1 MDVYR
6 KIAIVLIVVLFSY
19 ILFRLSYQRINIKK
33 EIEGFT
39 PSESNVLSIQKANK
53 IPPNIKSMNKN
64 ILSKKLGDMY
74 IKAAYGGGY
83 DGEDISADM
92 FKYTISLG
100 YRYVV
105 IHVFYDAEDKENPEK
120 KAAVVGFSTNYLEMA
135 NSAKKTMP
143 LTDVVQLIQQNA
155 FSQTAPNGEDP
166 FFLHIIPAYQKS
178 KSDTDQIARGNNTQ
192 LNSQIEQ
199 ALQVLHGTN
208 RSVTDIDMNSTLDS
222 LKGKMVI
229 VMDGEALQGN
239 MTANLKSLIGFSV
252 PSKNLESVKLMKAP
266 RGTTSPTEINKDKTK
281 DKTKDKWSVILPIDE
296 NGLLLTNNSDYI
308 NTYRGYK
315 MNASPVCMWGS
326 RIISTA
332 LGGGSGNKT
341 NLGDYEELFSKEG
354 GSAFIVG

>member
-6 KIAIVLIVVLFSY
+6 KVAIVLIVVLFSY
-19 ILFRLSYQRINIKK
+19 ILFRLTYQRVNIKKEIK

-39 PSESNVLSIQKANK
+39 PVESNVLSIQSSNK
-53 IPPNIKSMNKN
+53 ILPNIKNMNKN

-83 DGEDISADM
+83 DGTDISPDM
-92 FKYTISLG
+92 FKYIISLG

-105 IHVFYDAEDKENPEK
+105 IHVFYDAEDKENPTK
-120 KAAVVGFSTNYLEMA
+120 KTAVVGFSTNYLEMA

-178 KSDTDQIARGNNTQ
+178 KSDTDQTARGVNTQ
-192 LNSQIEQ
+192 INSQIEQ
-199 ALQVLHGTN
+199 SLQVLEGTN
-208 RSVTDIDMNSTLDS
+208 RSVTDIDINSTLES
-222 LKGKMVI
+222 LKGKFVI
-229 VMDGEALQGN
+229 VMDGQSLQGN
-239 MTANLKSLIGFSV
+239 MTANLKSLIGLSV

-266 RGTTSPTEINKDKTK
+266 EGTTSPTEKKKDIK
-281 DKTKDKWSVILPIDE
+281 KWSVILPIDE

-354 GSAFIVG
+354 GSAFIVE